1 MDRPLGN
8 LLMRRAI
15 ARNSILFAI
24 VAITACGTG
33 ESKTSPLRGRVL
45 PEPWEKPDFTLAD
58 TDGNAFAFGPRTE
71 GFVTLLFFGYTY
83 CPDVCPVHMANLGAV
98 LRRMDP
104 QIAGKVKVVFV
115 TTDPARDTPERLRDW
130 LNGFDPSFIGLTGPL
145 DSVNAI
151 QQAIGLPPSIL
162 GELEDGSYTVG
173 HAAQVVAYTTDN
185 KSHVQYPFGTRQ
197 EDWAHDIPL
206 LVKGKW

>member
-1 MDRPLGN
+1 
-8 LLMRRAI
+8 
-15 ARNSILFAI
+15 
-24 VAITACGTG
+24 
-33 ESKTSPLRGRVL
+33 
-45 PEPWEKPDFTLAD
+45 
-58 TDGNAFAFGPRTE
+58 
-71 GFVTLLFFGYTY
+71 
-83 CPDVCPVHMANLGAV
+83 MANLGAV